1 MSIDNLPS
9 KEGITLPPSV
19 DGRDRFLTIQ
29 RTSAETVSP
38 LIKKSIGVDA
48 IYEIIDRNFS
58 YPLTAHI
65 GLKFDARTF
74 ANVPARE
81 YDVKMKKVKVPSNYF
96 PLGGNGLDRRYVY
109 SSPNYQ
115 ANPTTLDLIF
125 LIDQNMNFAMRSL
138 IKRNL
143 RELLAKLISGYT
155 NTRASIWQTAAEG
168 TNTIVNEK
176 TEETIKNFTYFETD
190 LFFELEVPDSTG
202 ANQTNLHKRLMDAL
216 ADNKQLSPAVD
227 PAETAITNFFLRKSQ
242 FSLTDEVGTKSEDY
256 TLERVWK
263 NTVRKVIYF
272 SGSTPEIMQPSTYQ
286 VLLNHARENCI
297 QLYYFYADAQFSGT
311 RTLRE
316 LSDDSGGGSFNMQHD
331 SDIKLQQFCTN
342 NFYDSNRIYYGDWD
356 GTFKIAWTD
365 NPAWVLYD
373 ILTDVNY
380 GLGNYIDLY
389 SIDKWTL
396 YDIGRYCDA
405 VDDNGKFVGVPDG
418 KGGLEPRYTCNII
431 FYNKDEAFKVV
442 QEIATVFKGIIYWST
457 EGFSFF
463 ADRPKEPVMFFGNSN
478 VKDGIFNY
486 SEVAK
491 NKRFTSVEVVYNDKY
506 DDFKTKMELIEDPDG
521 IRKFGLNPF
530 KVNAAGCTSRSEAR
544 RIGRYILFGAI
555 FESDTVTFTAG
566 LEAAYLQPGDI
577 FAVSDEVRNVG
588 KTFGRVIEVRRQA
601 EFISQ
606 ALVIGF
612 PGQPGTL
619 QGENIW
625 LDRIVIDGKIE
636 NGLAS
641 GIYVHVPSGS
651 YSISDLNNLTGADG
665 NFSGNLDHIRS
676 RRQSQVKKYNIHKI
690 TPSESYGHDYTD
702 ILVRG
707 EFLGLSA
714 KTEVYPVVGRISGAG
729 AITGETVL
737 TGLVYKFPPQTVF
750 EGNPITDS
758 IKYQNVVDVFSVND
772 IDITFSGSG
781 GTGQIIDT
789 IPNWTADIEFS
800 SSSNSTLRINNTLT
814 GVSSSNEIRMFR
826 ISSLGAVEASGTLSN
841 LNEFWTNTVHTGVDS
856 NNGDVLIVYTRGN
869 QISNSFSPD
878 SIWSTGAAATEI
890 YQIGDDISSAS
901 SSFGYAAAFV
911 KGGCRI
917 LERASKGSSE
927 TGKIR
932 FAYRDLLAYSRLRP
946 FYTIMQADVGN
957 RQESTLPEW
966 QTEKAYSIGNRVK
979 FTNAGVSVPYIC
991 TRSHTSST
999 FSTDYDSSNAA
1010 RSKWAIGNNE
1020 GYSTVGFP
1028 KDFYGTGKVY
1038 IDQTLTAS
1046 HISGAFKDIGIDVYV
1061 GNGSMGQSNIA
1072 QLPESSGLGYSGL
1085 VYGTGFPR
1093 GFYDLSINKNPTNTD
1108 RIPPGSLYVL
1118 SGSGVEPQLYKT
1130 IGVKEDEANLY
1141 SIAAVEFYPNKEEF
1155 IEKDILNTSPSV
1167 YVQSPFDKV
1176 IKPNGVSI
1184 TSTGLTYDGAVPT
1197 GINISWSASTSPILG
1212 YKIYV
1217 SRPDYST
1224 PAEGDSISE
1233 PYTTASG
1240 VTSLS
1245 IPINRIWGQYDIDV
1259 YAQGLVYKFLSDS
1272 RGNTGIMVLPSPTLS
1287 GSGAGGLFPITST
1300 IPTGFTIDTADTN
1313 SILYRIS
1320 NAAGIGVSGN
1330 GNGNFTS
1337 KNLTFRWKY
1346 VDPTGG
1352 VIDSVERMLE
1362 NPFVDLPPKVSV
1374 QVLDEAY
1381 QPLTPLI
1388 EPYDKFSLSI
1398 SETDN
1403 KRLVSREASDLRNV
1417 LPSRNLGLR
1426 VVVTDNTSQSKTGTF
1441 MAYNVKPSY
1450 SRIDV
1455 IDSYQNSPYYILSGY
1470 YGNVSY
1476 TGLAF
1481 WGSGADGILGS
1492 GLRRSPSNNLLR
1504 SEDPNTEILFS
1515 HISGAFKHAT
1525 YLEGSTYKT
1534 GINITYIGGG
1544 SNDWRGY
1551 IYSYND
1557 LTTVYERYGKDTMA
1571 EIWGEQHYIQYGSG
1585 EGREVPK
1592 IAVNTLGTC
1601 NLSEVPVNKTGF
1613 SGVTF
1618 TVLTEEVSKGEI
1630 KFNCYSPFS
1639 NKDVWSV
1646 DVYTGLSGSFV
1657 ADTVNNTNLYKYNP
1671 IYKTRSYMNELR
1683 VSNDLQTG
1691 VWYYF
1696 RFIPWDDFG
1705 PGVLSDVVSGY
1716 LEEAPI
1722 QRAFRQIE
1730 RTTFNGG
1737 RNENEEFAPTTAS
1750 LTKDYK
1756 YQILDLGASI
1766 NWTEIGCTTS
1776 PAVNVQFIYNGT
1788 AVEGSGG
1795 KVKRVEIIT
1804 PLTEE
1809 NLNTTILAD
1818 TSSASTLSLPAAVDE
1833 GSTASIIN
1841 AGDKDIYIQ
1850 DADGKEISVIRPG
1863 ERSDIIRADGEWY
1876 DPRGD
1881 SLFLER

>member
-9 KEGITLPPSV
+9 KEGINLPPSV
-19 DGRDRFLTIQ
+19 DGRDRYLTIQ
-29 RTSAETVSP
+29 RTSAETISP
-38 LIKKSIGVDA
+38 LVKKSIGVDA

-58 YPLTAHI
+58 YPLTAHV
-65 GLKFDARTF
+65 GLKFDSRTF
-74 ANVPARE
+74 SNVPARE

-115 ANPTTLDLIF
+115 GNPTTLDVIF

-143 RELLAKLISGYT
+143 KEFLGKLISGYT
-155 NTRASIWQTAAEG
+155 NVRASIWQTAANG
-168 TNTIVNEK
+168 TNTVVNEK
-176 TEETIKNFTYFETD
+176 TKETINNFTYFETN

-202 ANQTNLHKRLMDAL
+202 ANQTNLQKRLMDAL
-216 ADNKQLSPAVD
+216 ADNKQLNPAVD

-242 FSLTDEVGTKSEDY
+242 FSITDEIGVESEDS
-256 TLERVWK
+256 TLEKVWK

-272 SGSTPEIMQPSTYQ
+272 SGSTPEKMEPSTYQ

-331 SDIKLQQFCTN
+331 SDIKLRQFCTN
-342 NFYDSNRIYYGDWD
+342 NFYDSNKIYYGDWD

-373 ILTDVNY
+373 VLTDVNY

-405 VDDNGKFVGVPDG
+405 ADDNGKFVGVPDG

-431 FYNKDEAFKVV
+431 FYNKEEAFKVV

-463 ADRPKEPVMFFGNSN
+463 ADRPKEPIVFFANSN
-478 VKDGIFNY
+478 VKDGMFNY

-506 DDFKTKMELIEDPDG
+506 DDFKTKMELIEDADG
-521 IRKFGLNPF
+521 IRKFGINPF

-544 RIGRYILFGAI
+544 RIGRYVLFGSI
-555 FESDTVTFTAG
+555 FESDTVTFSAG
-566 LEAAYLQPGDI
+566 LEGAYLQPGDI
-577 FAVSDEVRNVG
+577 FAISDEVRNVG
-588 KTFGRVIEVRRQA
+588 KTFGRVISTETAIKAAAGRPD
-601 EFISQ
+601 I
-606 ALVIGF
+606 I
-612 PGQPGTL
+612 
-619 QGENIW
+619 
-625 LDRIVIDGKIE
+625 LDRITIDGKFE

-641 GIYVHVPSGS
+641 GIFLHVPSGS
-651 YSISDLNNLTGADG
+651 YSISDLNNLTGVDG
-665 NFSGNLDHIRS
+665 NFSGALDQIRA
-676 RRQSQVKKYNIHKI
+676 RRQTQVKKYNIHSMEV
-690 TPSESYGHDYTD
+690 SESYGHDYTNL
-702 ILVRG
+702 LVRG
-707 EFLGLSA
+707 EYLAVSA
-714 KTEVYPVVGRISGAG
+714 KTDVYPIVGRISGGG

-737 TGLVYKFPPQTVF
+737 TGLTYNFQPQTVF

-758 IKYQNVVDVFSVND
+758 VRYQNIVDVFTSKD
-772 IDITFSGSG
+772 IDITFSGSA
-781 GTGQIIDT
+781 GTGQIVGYV
-789 IPNWTADIEFS
+789 PNWTADIEFS
-800 SSSNSTLRINNTLT
+800 SSSNSTLRINSALT
-814 GVSSSNEIRMFR
+814 GVSSSNEIRIFR
-826 ISSLGAVEASGTLSN
+826 VSSLGAVEASGTLTN
-841 LNEFWTNTVHTGVDS
+841 LNEFWTDAVHTAADPNEVI
-856 NNGDVLIVYTRGN
+856 IVYTRGN

-890 YQIGDDISSAS
+890 YQIGDDISSTS

-911 KGGCRI
+911 KGGYRI

-932 FAYRDLLAYSRLRP
+932 FHYKDLLAYSRLRP

-957 RQESTLPEW
+957 RQESAFAAW
-966 QTEKAYSIGNRVK
+966 QAEKAYVVGNKIK
-979 FTNAGVSVPYIC
+979 FTSGGVSTPYVC

-999 FSTDYDSSNAA
+999 SFAADYDSSNSAA
-1010 RSKWAIGNNE
+1010 SKWAIGNNE
-1020 GYSTVGFP
+1020 GYSTVGFS

-1038 IDQTLTAS
+1038 LDETLTAT
-1046 HISGAFKDIGIDVYV
+1046 HISGAFKDIGIDIFV
-1061 GNGSMGQSNIA
+1061 GNGALGQSNIA
-1072 QLPESSGLGYSGL
+1072 LLQESSGIGYSGL

-1093 GFYDLSINKNPTNTD
+1093 GFYDVVIDTD
-1108 RIPPGSLYVL
+1108 PKDTDKIPPGSLYVL
-1118 SGSGVEPQLYKT
+1118 SGSGVEPELYKT
-1130 IGVKEDEANLY
+1130 IAVKEDEANLY
-1141 SIAAVEFYPNKEEF
+1141 SIAAVQYYPNKEAF
-1155 IEKDILNTSPSV
+1155 IEKDILNTSPSL

-1176 IKPNGVSI
+1176 IKPNGVTI
-1184 TSTGLTYDGAVPT
+1184 TSASLAYNGAVPT
-1197 GINISWSASTSPILG
+1197 GINVSWSASTSPILG

-1233 PYTTASG
+1233 PYTTLSG
-1240 VTSLS
+1240 VTSLV
-1245 IPINRIWGQYDIDV
+1245 IPINNIWGQYDIDV
-1259 YAQGLVYKFLSDS
+1259 YAQGLIYKFLSDS
-1272 RGNTGIMVLPSPTLS
+1272 RGNTGVLVLPSPTIS

-1300 IPTGFTIDTADTN
+1300 IPSGFTIDTADTN
-1313 SILYRIS
+1313 SIAYKIYS
-1320 NAAGIGVSGN
+1320 GAGIGVSGE

-1346 VDPTGG
+1346 IDPTGG
-1352 VIDSVERMLE
+1352 IIDSVERILQ
-1362 NPFVDLPPKVSV
+1362 NPFIDLPPKVSI

-1381 QPLTPLI
+1381 QPLTALI
-1388 EPYDKFSLSI
+1388 EPYDKFSLTI

-1403 KRLVSREASDLRNV
+1403 KRLTSREAVDLQNV

-1426 VVVTDNTSQSKTGTF
+1426 VVVTDNTNQTKTGTF

-1470 YGNVSY
+1470 YGNVSK
-1476 TGLAF
+1476 TGLAV

-1492 GLRRSPSNNLLR
+1492 GLRRSPSNSLLR

-1525 YLEGSTYKT
+1525 YLDGSTYRT

-1544 SNDWRGY
+1544 SNDYRSY
-1551 IYSYND
+1551 VYSYND
-1557 LTTVYERYGKDTMA
+1557 LITNYERYGKDTMI
-1571 EIWGEQHYIQYGSG
+1571 EVWGEDHYIQYGSG

-1592 IAVNTLGTC
+1592 IAVNTLGMAD
-1601 NLSEVPVNKTGF
+1601 LSEIPVNKTGF

-1630 KFNCYSPFS
+1630 IFNCYSPFS

-1646 DVYTGLSGSFV
+1646 DVYTGTSGSFV
-1657 ADTVNNTNLYKYNP
+1657 PDTTYNTNLYKYNP
-1671 IYKTRSYMNELR
+1671 LYRSRSYMNEIR
-1683 VSNDLQTG
+1683 ISNDLDTG

-1705 PGVLSDVVSGY
+1705 PGVISDVVSGY
-1716 LEEAPI
+1716 LEDKPI
-1722 QRAFRQIE
+1722 QRTFRQIE

-1737 RNENEEFAPTTAS
+1737 RNENGEFAPTTAS
-1750 LTKDYK
+1750 LTKDFK
-1756 YQILDLGASI
+1756 YQILDLGDTI
-1766 NWTEIGCTTS
+1766 NWSDIGCTTS
-1776 PAVNVQFIYNGT
+1776 PAIGVEFIYNGT
-1788 AVEGSGG
+1788 AVSGTG
-1795 KVKRVEIIT
+1795 GRVKRVQIII
-1804 PLTEE
+1804 PLGEE
-1809 NLNTTILAD
+1809 SLNTTILAD
-1818 TSSASTLSLPAAVDE
+1818 TSSASTLSLPAAVEE
-1833 GSTASIIN
+1833 GATASIIN
-1841 AGDKDIYIQ
+1841 AGDNDIYIQ
-1850 DADGKEISVIRPG
+1850 DADGREISVIRPG
-1863 ERSDIIRADGEWY
+1863 ERSDIVRAGDDWY

-1881 SLFLER
+1881 SLYLER